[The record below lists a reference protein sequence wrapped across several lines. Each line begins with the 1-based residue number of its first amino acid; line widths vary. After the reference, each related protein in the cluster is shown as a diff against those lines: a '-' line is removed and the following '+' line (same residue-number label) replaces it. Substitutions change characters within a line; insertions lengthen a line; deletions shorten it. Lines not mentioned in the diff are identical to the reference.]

1 MLRAVL
7 LSSVLLIVLA
17 GAVSAGGER
26 VKIAVSPMLSHA
38 PSRLHVRVRVEPN
51 ADNRQLVIT
60 ADSED
65 FYRSSEVQLDGDE
78 SPATIELD
86 FPEVPGGT
94 YEVRAALIDNT
105 GKECATSHA
114 QATVISP
121 FREPENP
128 KEEHHE

>member
-1 MLRAVL
+1 MVKAAMV
-7 LSSVLLIVLA
+7 STVLLIASAAPVPAA
-17 GAVSAGGER
+17 GDR
-26 VKIAVSPMLSHA
+26 VRIAVSPAFSNA
-38 PSRLHVRVRVEPN
+38 PSRLHVRVRLERN
-51 ADNRQLVIT
+51 ADNRMLVIT

-105 GKECATSHA
+105 GKECAASHA
-114 QATVISP
+114 EATVMSHL
-121 FREPENP
+121 REP
-128 KEEHHE
+128 